1 MQLHGTTEGN
11 LASAIRSANRLRGH
25 PVHADTLKYWSD
37 LIRHAQGELSTGA
50 AMSSETLMRLVAQL
64 ETEITQ
70 RPR

>member
-11 LASAIRSANRLRGH
+11 LASAIRSANRLRGL

-37 LIRHAQGELSTGA
+37 LLRHAQSELSTGV
-50 AMSSETLMRLVAQL
+50 AMPSETLSRLVAQL